1 MATSTSSG
9 ADPFAA
15 ALRLLT
21 GRDRSEAELSEK
33 LKQFGFSA
41 VQIASA
47 LEKCR
52 EYNYLDDRRYAIERS
67 RAMLRN
73 GRGVGIK
80 ILLELR
86 RRGIAEATA
95 AAALETAAAEF
106 DSDQL
111 LSEQLQLRFP
121 DFCYATAEAKQ
132 RRRVVSFFQRRG
144 FPLGQILNLLR
155 DPVD

>member
-21 GRDRSEAELSEK
+21 GRDRSEAELRDK

-41 VQIASA
+41 EAIATA
-47 LEKCR
+47 IEKCR
-52 EYNYLDDRRYAIERS
+52 EYNYLDDRRYALERS
-67 RAMLRN
+67 RAMLRS

-86 RRGIAEATA
+86 RRGIDEATA
-95 AAALETAAAEF
+95 TAALETAAAEF
-106 DSDQL
+106 DSEQL
-111 LSEQLQLRFP
+111 LRDQLQLRFP
-121 DFCYATAEAKQ
+121 GFCYVTADAKQ

-144 FPLGQILNLLR
+144 FSLELIFNLLR
-155 DPVD
+155 NPPA